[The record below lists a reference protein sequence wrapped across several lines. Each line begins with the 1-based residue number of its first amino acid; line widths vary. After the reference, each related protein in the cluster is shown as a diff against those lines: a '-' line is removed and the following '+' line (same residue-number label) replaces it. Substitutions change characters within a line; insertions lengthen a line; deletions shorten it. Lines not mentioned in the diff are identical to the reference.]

1 MTILYLFIRYG
12 TIFDIGLSVLSLFWS
27 PATIVVSV
35 SIYKFLY
42 TADQNTEVI
51 LHSRKLFAATLT
63 LYTSCKT
70 VVFTCYIM
78 DVGCSIAYAGKD
90 FMFKPVLYISVI
102 IILAFN
108 CLRVWGITQ
117 HQWLP
122 TLFVFVFSIFDPVI
136 NTVSLSL
143 NPV

>member
-1 MTILYLFIRYG
+1 
-12 TIFDIGLSVLSLFWS
+12 
-27 PATIVVSV
+27 
-35 SIYKFLY
+35 
-42 TADQNTEVI
+42 
-51 LHSRKLFAATLT
+51 
-63 LYTSCKT
+63 
-70 VVFTCYIM
+70 M

-90 FMFKPVLYISVI
+90 FMFKPVLYINVI